1 MKGYPAIG
9 DLVWVRLQIDEDEPD
24 ENINSYDGHNALG
37 YIVRYMSDDSE
48 EGDPQIWASIHILE
62 WEYLPIDY
70 DYYHRYIS
78 VDACTI
84 DRPLEDYS
92 ITWIAK
98 NSEDCPL

>member
-9 DLVWVRLQIDEDEPD
+9 DLVWVNLQLDEHEPD
-24 ENINSYDGHNALG
+24 ENIKSYDGHNALG
-37 YIVRYMSDDSE
+37 YVVQYMSDVSQE
-48 EGDPQIWASIHILE
+48 IYACIHILE
-62 WEYLPIDY
+62 WENLPVDY